1 MDPATPMIYYGPVW
15 RSRVRVAPEI
25 VLSDEEREVLD
36 DLIRSKLTSVRL
48 ALRARIVLLAAQGL
62 QNKEIALALDVGRI
76 QASRWRER
84 YLESG
89 LQGIERDLPRGAPPS
104 TVDAARLIEL
114 TTQSKPEA
122 ATHWSTRTMAAEL
135 GVSAASVSRHWRKNG
150 LKPHLVRGFKISRDP
165 RFVEKLEDIVGL
177 YLSPPEHAL
186 VLCCDEKSQVQ
197 ALDRTQ
203 PGLPMKKGRAATMT
217 HDYKR
222 NGTTTLFAALNVL
235 DGQVIGQCQ
244 QRHTHTE
251 WLKFLRQIDRETPKD
266 KTLHLIADNYATH
279 KHPAVQAWLAKHA
292 RFNMHFTPTS
302 ASWLNMVER
311 FFRDITVNRLRR
323 GVFTSV
329 PELVAAIDE
338 YVAHHNT
345 KPKPFIWTKSA
356 ADILQKVIRANS
368 RLSSQQNATLH

>member
-1 MDPATPMIYYGPVW
+1 MLYFGLHW
-15 RSRVRVAPEI
+15 SGELRVAPAIE
-25 VLSDEEREVLD
+25 LTDEQESELTRLA
-36 DLIRSKLTSVRL
+36 RSKTASVRL
-48 ALRARIVLLAAQGL
+48 AQRARIVLLAAQGM
-62 QNKEIALALDVGRI
+62 QNKDIADALGVGRV
-76 QASRWRER
+76 QVGRWRDR
-84 YLESG
+84 YAEAG
-89 LQGIERDLPRGAPPS
+89 LAGIERDLPRGAPPVK
-104 TVDAARLIEL
+104 VDVARLVDL
-114 TTQSKPEA
+114 TTQTKPEA
-122 ATHWSTRTMAAEL
+122 STHWSTRKMAAVL
-135 GVSAASVSRHWRKNG
+135 QVSPSTVMRHWQANG
-150 LKPHLVRGFKISRDP
+150 LKPHLVRGFKVSRDP
-165 RFVEKLEDIVGL
+165 NFVEKLEDIVGL
-177 YLSPPEHAL
+177 YMSPPEHAL

-203 PGLPMKKGRAATMT
+203 PGLALKKGRAATMT

-244 QRHTHTE
+244 PRHTHAE
-251 WLKFLRQIDRETPKD
+251 WLKFLRQIDRHTPKG

-279 KHPAVQAWLAKHA
+279 KHPVVQAWLTKHP
-292 RFNMHFTPTS
+292 RFHMHYTPTS

-311 FFRDITVNRLRR
+311 FFRDITINRLRR

-338 YVAHHNT
+338 YIAHHNT

-368 RLSSQQNATLH
+368 RLSSKKNGTLH